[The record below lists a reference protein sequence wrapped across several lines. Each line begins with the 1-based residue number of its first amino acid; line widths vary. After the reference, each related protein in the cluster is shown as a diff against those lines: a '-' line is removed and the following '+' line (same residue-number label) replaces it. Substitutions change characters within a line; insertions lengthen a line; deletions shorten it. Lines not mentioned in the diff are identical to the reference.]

1 MHLVPEFSHNGM
13 GSHTHCHTSGQRHI
27 GNTWHGGVHS
37 CGDLVSAK
45 IFAYVDHMGKPF
57 PTSHLCGYVHR
68 QRERERESDSMCGR
82 GVCMQ
87 SEYKHRERAGIAM
100 ECMYSEARGN
110 ACISE
115 RDDILVYN

>member
-1 MHLVPEFSHNGM
+1 MQNLRIRRSHGETL
-13 GSHTHCHTSGQRHI
+13 SYQPPVWVCAQT
-27 GNTWHGGVHS
+27 
-37 CGDLVSAK
+37 
-45 IFAYVDHMGKPF
+45 
-57 PTSHLCGYVHR
+57 
-68 QRERERESDSMCGR
+68 ERERESDSMCGC